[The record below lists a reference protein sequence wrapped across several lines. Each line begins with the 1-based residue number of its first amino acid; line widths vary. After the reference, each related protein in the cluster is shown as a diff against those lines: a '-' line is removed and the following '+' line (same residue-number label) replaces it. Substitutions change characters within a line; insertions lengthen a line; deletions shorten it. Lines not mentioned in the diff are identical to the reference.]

1 MRKGIKG
8 CVRGAEEVT
17 EMACSV
23 LGRTE
28 GDDSKVEVETT
39 VGTPT
44 KLATCCSTLRLSRF
58 LPFTLV
64 DLPPSGA
71 GPPLAVG
78 VCDDVVD
85 ADWAVAAADAAA
97 AAAAAADWAAEDVDG
112 DEEDIVVGFDRFDS
126 DITLFAADIS
136 AVSSTR
142 TVQGGDA

>member
-1 MRKGIKG
+1 
-8 CVRGAEEVT
+8 VSDS
-17 EMACSV
+17 ACSV

-28 GDDSKVEVETT
+28 TEEDDSKVVVEEVE
-39 VGTPT
+39 GTGVTST
-44 KLATCCSTLRLSRF
+44 KLACSTLRLARF
-58 LPFTLV
+58 LLRFELL
-64 DLPPSGA
+64 DLPPSA
-71 GPPLAVG
+71 VGPPFAVG

-85 ADWAVAAADAAA
+85 ADWAVAAA

-126 DITLFAADIS
+126 DITLFAAVIS